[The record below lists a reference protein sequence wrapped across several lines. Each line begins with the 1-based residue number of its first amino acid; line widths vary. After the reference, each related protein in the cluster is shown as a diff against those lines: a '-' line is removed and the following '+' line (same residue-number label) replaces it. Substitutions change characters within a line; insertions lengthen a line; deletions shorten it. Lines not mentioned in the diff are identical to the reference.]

1 MLRRYLLLALLCFT
15 ANAGAV
21 AFAEVRITHI
31 TRGTYLLSD
40 PAHQTITSSVDTDEV
55 LASVSAGPAPNLQ
68 VDRQVNFDLPGTP
81 VGTVKFIELTYVL
94 TAWDDGLVASG
105 PLSSWCSPSSPH
117 FATPPFCVESLTGH
131 EVAGADLFIWYV
143 DPVQVPPPGEFVSP
157 AFISLQTNDDA
168 IADRFTVSGVAR
180 AEVYAPS
187 FGAFLNSG
195 ASAFGDGNA
204 VALVP
209 EPETWT
215 MLLGGFGLLALAR
228 RRRSMSMQ

>member
-1 MLRRYLLLALLCFT
+1 M
-15 ANAGAV
+15 
-21 AFAEVRITHI
+21 
-31 TRGTYLLSD
+31 
-40 PAHQTITSSVDTDEV
+40 
-55 LASVSAGPAPNLQ
+55 
-68 VDRQVNFDLPGTP
+68 
-81 VGTVKFIELTYVL
+81 
-94 TAWDDGLVASG
+94 
-105 PLSSWCSPSSPH
+105 
-117 FATPPFCVESLTGH
+117 
-131 EVAGADLFIWYV
+131 
-143 DPVQVPPPGEFVSP
+143 QVPPPGEFVSP

-168 IADRFTVSGVAR
+168 IADRFTLSGVAR